1 MNKPKLYVIKIG
13 GSLIDRETDLL
24 HFLEVFAQIES
35 PKILIHG
42 GGKLASDLAEK
53 LKIPQE
59 MTDGRRVTNQKT
71 LDIVTMV
78 YAGRINKNIVAK
90 LQNFN
95 CNAIGFSGPDGNLI
109 KGEKRAVSNIDY
121 GFVGD
126 VDFKSVNIDL
136 LQKFLELELTPIFT
150 AITHDQKGNLL
161 NTNADSVA
169 SVLAQS
175 LAPNYEVEL
184 LYCFDKDGILENVEK
199 PNSLLQTLNIEKH
212 EHLRSENKLNQGIL
226 PKLKNAFIAKENKV
240 QRVVLLNERK
250 LQNQINYQNEGTEII
265 I

>member
-1 MNKPKLYVIKIG
+1 MDKPKLYVIKIG
-13 GSLIDRETDLL
+13 GSLIDRENDLL
-24 HFLEVFAQIES
+24 KFLEVFAQIES

-42 GGKLASDLAEK
+42 GGKLVSDLAKK

-59 MTDGRRVTNQKT
+59 MTDGRRVTNQET

-126 VDFKSVNIDL
+126 VDFKSVNID
-136 LQKFLELELTPIFT
+136 
-150 AITHDQKGNLL
+150 
-161 NTNADSVA
+161 
-169 SVLAQS
+169 
-175 LAPNYEVEL
+175 
-184 LYCFDKDGILENVEK
+184 
-199 PNSLLQTLNIEKH
+199 
-212 EHLRSENKLNQGIL
+212 
-226 PKLKNAFIAKENKV
+226 
-240 QRVVLLNERK
+240 
-250 LQNQINYQNEGTEII
+250 
-265 I
+265 